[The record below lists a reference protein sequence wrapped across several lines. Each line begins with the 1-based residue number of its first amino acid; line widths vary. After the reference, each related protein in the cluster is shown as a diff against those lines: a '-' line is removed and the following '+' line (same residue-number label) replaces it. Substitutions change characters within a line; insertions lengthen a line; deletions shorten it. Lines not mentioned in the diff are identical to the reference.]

1 LGFKKHLVNSRFSL
15 AWKIYL
21 VALVYFFATRIFLFV
36 DSFEHD
42 SFTIINIFHIFAIGF
57 LYDNL
62 FYLYALIPVSLYLLF
77 IPQFIWQS
85 LIHKI
90 WLHLLILVTLYGLGF
105 IVVAE
110 LLFWNEFSV
119 RFNFISVDYLVYRRE
134 VTDNISESY
143 PLVMLLS
150 AIFIVTLIAYYWIY
164 PYINHALN
172 IRRQSWKQ
180 QITIVLGVFVIS
192 MLGMKFIGQNLR
204 TQTESTYIRELASN
218 GPYQFVAAFRNNKLN
233 YREFYRL
240 IDQKEQQ
247 ARLCEEIKQD
257 NANFLQALPSDS
269 IKREIN
275 YAGEEKSHNIMLVM
289 IESLSA
295 EYMGIF
301 GNKENLTPYLDKLS
315 KDSLLFTRLYA
326 TGTRT
331 TRGLEAVTLSI
342 PPTPGRSIVKRIGHE
357 SHMFSLGNIL
367 KSKAYN
373 TKFIYG
379 GRGYFDNMNAFFSGN
394 GYGVID
400 QNSVA
405 KEEVGFSNAW
415 GMADE
420 YLYKQAIKAA
430 DSSYKENRP
439 FFFHIMTTS
448 NHRPYTYP
456 DNRIDIPSGTG
467 RSGAVKYTDWA
478 INNFIEQAKK
488 RVWFD
493 KTIFVFVADH
503 TAGSAG
509 KVDLPINRYHIPL
522 MIYAPKLLAAGEFN
536 KIMSQIDIAPTLL
549 GLMNMSYV
557 SSFFG
562 KDVLLKQYEAGAGR
576 ALIANYQHLAYYT
589 QGKLSILSPKQVVH
603 QYINPE
609 TNRSEIK
616 SLDDDHLKTTQA
628 YYQGADFIYSHGLNS
643 WRY

>member
-1 LGFKKHLVNSRFSL
+1 MLFNSRFSL

-21 VALVYFFATRIFLFV
+21 IALVYFVATRIFLLV
-36 DSFEHD
+36 DSFEHN
-42 SFTIINIFHIFAIGF
+42 SFTVINIFHIFAIGF
-57 LYDNL
+57 LYDSL
-62 FYLYALIPVSLYLLF
+62 FYLYALIPVSLYLLLM
-77 IPQFIWQS
+77 PQIIWQTK
-85 LIHKI
+85 IHKI
-90 WLHLLILVTLYGLGF
+90 WLHLLVFVTLYGLGF

-143 PLVMLLS
+143 PLATLLS
-150 AIFIVTLIAYYWIY
+150 AIFIVSLIAYYWIY

-172 IRRQSWKQ
+172 VKRQSWKQ
-180 QITIVLGVFVIS
+180 QIAIVFTIFFIS
-192 MLGMKFIGQNLR
+192 ILGMQFIGQNLR
-204 TQTESTYIRELASN
+204 TQTQSTYVRELSSN

-240 IDQKEQQ
+240 MDQKEQQ
-247 ARLCEEIKQD
+247 VRLREQIKQN
-257 NANFLQALPSDS
+257 NAKFLQTLPSDS
-269 IKREIN
+269 IKREIS
-275 YAGEEKSHNIMLVM
+275 YAGAEKNNNIILVM

-301 GNKENLTPYLDKLS
+301 GNKKNLTPNLDKLS
-315 KDSLLFTRLYA
+315 KESLLFTSLYA

-357 SHMFSLGNIL
+357 SNMFSLGNIL

-373 TKFIYG
+373 TKFLYG

-400 QNSVA
+400 QNSVS
-405 KEEVGFSNAW
+405 KEQIGFSNAW

-420 YLYKQAIKAA
+420 YLYQQVIKAA
-430 DSSYKENRP
+430 DFSYNANQP
-439 FFFHIMTTS
+439 FFFHVMTTS

-478 INNFIEQAKK
+478 INNFIQQAKK
-488 RVWFD
+488 RAWFD
-493 KTIFVFVADH
+493 NTIFVFVADH

-536 KIMSQIDIAPTLL
+536 KIISQIDIAPTLL

-562 KDVLLKQYEAGAGR
+562 KDVLLNKDEGGTGR

-589 QGKLSILSPKQVVH
+589 QGKLSILSPKQVIH

-616 SLDDDHLKTTQA
+616 TLDENHLKTTQA
-628 YYQGADFIYSHGLNS
+628 YYQGADFIYSHHLNN
-643 WRY
+643 WQD

>member
-1 LGFKKHLVNSRFSL
+1 M
-15 AWKIYL
+15 YL
-21 VALVYFFATRIFLFV
+21 VALFYFFVTRIFLLV
-36 DSFEHD
+36 DNFENIH
-42 SFTIINIFHIFAIGF
+42 FTFTNLFHIFAIGF
-57 LYDNL
+57 LYDTL

-77 IPQFIWQS
+77 VPQFVWKSI
-85 LIHKI
+85 IHKI
-90 WLHLLILVTLYGLGF
+90 WLHLLIFVTVYALGF
-105 IVVAE
+105 IAIAE

-143 PLVMLLS
+143 PLVTLLS
-150 AIFIVTLIAYYWIY
+150 GIFIVSLIVYYWIY
-164 PYINHALN
+164 PYINQALN
-172 IRRQSWKQ
+172 IRRESWKQ
-180 QITIVLGVFVIS
+180 QIVFVFSIFFIS
-192 MLGMKFIGQNLR
+192 MLGMKFIGQNFR
-204 TQTESTYIRELASN
+204 TETQSTYIRELASN
-218 GPYQFVAAFRNNKLN
+218 GPYQFVAAFRNNQLN
-233 YREFYRL
+233 YQEFYRL
-240 IDQKEQQ
+240 MDQKQQ
-247 ARLCEEIKQD
+247 QVVLREEIKQD
-257 NANFLQALPSDS
+257 NANFLQTLPSNS
-269 IKREIN
+269 IKRQIS
-275 YAGEEKSHNIMLVM
+275 YAGEEKYHNIILVM

-301 GNKENLTPYLDKLS
+301 GNKQNLTPYLDKLA
-315 KDSLLFTRLYA
+315 KQSLLFTRLYA

-357 SHMFSLGNIL
+357 SNMFSLGNVL
-367 KSKAYN
+367 KSKGYN
-373 TKFIYG
+373 TKFLYG

-394 GYGVID
+394 GYDGIID
-400 QNSVA
+400 QNTVP
-405 KEEVGFSNAW
+405 KEEMEFSNAW

-420 YLYKQAIKAA
+420 YLYQQVIKAA
-430 DSSYKENRP
+430 DSSYNTNQP
-439 FFFHIMTTS
+439 FFFHVMTTS

-467 RSGAVKYTDWA
+467 RNGAVKYTDWA
-478 INNFIEQAKK
+478 INNFMQQAKK
-488 RVWFD
+488 QAWFD

-522 MIYAPKLLAAGEFN
+522 MIYAPKLLAASEFN
-536 KIMSQIDIAPTLL
+536 KIISQIDIAPTLL

-562 KDVLLKQYEAGAGR
+562 KDVLLNKDEGGIGR

-609 TNRSEIK
+609 TNRSELKI
-616 SLDDDHLKTTQA
+616 LDEDHLKTTQA
-628 YYQGADFIYSHGLNS
+628 YYQGADFIYSHGLNK
-643 WRY
+643 WQD